1 MKYYIISGEASGDMH
16 GANLIK
22 SLAAEDPQAEF
33 RCWGGDLMQAAGATV
48 VKHYKDLAFMGFAE
62 VAMHLG
68 TILANFRFCR
78 KDMDAY
84 QPDIVILIDYPG
96 FNMPMARYAHKQ
108 GYKVFYYIAPQVW
121 AWRKGR
127 IKKLKKYTDAVY
139 TLMPFE
145 RRFYEAYQA
154 EALYEGNPLVDSI
167 LAYRPDEDFIAKFK
181 AEADA
186 KGDERKLVVILPG
199 SRKQEIK
206 RIFPM
211 MLEVASRQPQFR
223 YVVAGTRNLP
233 DAMYREYLA
242 AYPDIELVYGHTYDL
257 FTMAWAGLVK
267 SGTSTLEA
275 ALFDVPEVV
284 CYRTSPVTYAI
295 GRLFVNKQVRFISL
309 VNLIMDRLVVVELL
323 QQDFTVQRLEA
334 EFLKIAGNTAE
345 REKQLLDYAELRK
358 VMGDGG
364 TSGRVAV
371 SIISIFKRI
380 TDRRD

>member
-121 AWRKGR
+121 AWRTGR

-154 EALYEGNPLVDSI
+154 EALYEGNPLVDSTFG
-167 LAYRPDEDFIAKFK
+167 RFH
-181 AEADA
+181 
-186 KGDERKLVVILPG
+186 PG
-199 SRKQEIK
+199 LSSR
-206 RIFPM
+206 
-211 MLEVASRQPQFR
+211 
-223 YVVAGTRNLP
+223 
-233 DAMYREYLA
+233 
-242 AYPDIELVYGHTYDL
+242 
-257 FTMAWAGLVK
+257 
-267 SGTSTLEA
+267 
-275 ALFDVPEVV
+275 
-284 CYRTSPVTYAI
+284 
-295 GRLFVNKQVRFISL
+295 
-309 VNLIMDRLVVVELL
+309 
-323 QQDFTVQRLEA
+323 
-334 EFLKIAGNTAE
+334 
-345 REKQLLDYAELRK
+345 
-358 VMGDGG
+358 
-364 TSGRVAV
+364 
-371 SIISIFKRI
+371 
-380 TDRRD
+380 

>member
-22 SLAAEDPQAEF
+22 SLKTQDPQADF
-33 RCWGGDLMQAAGATV
+33 RCWGGDLMQAQGATV

-62 VAMHLG
+62 VVMHLG
-68 TILANFRFCR
+68 TILSNFRFCR

-84 QPDIVILIDYPG
+84 RPDMVILIDYPG
-96 FNMPMARYAHKQ
+96 FNMPMARYAHKK

-121 AWRKGR
+121 AWRTGR

-145 RRFYEAYQA
+145 RRFYESYHA

-181 AEADA
+181 EEADA

-223 YVVAGTRNLP
+223 YVVAGTKNLP

-275 ALFDVPEVV
+275 ALFGVPEVV
-284 CYRTSPVTYAI
+284 CYKTSALTYYL
-295 GRLFVNKQVRFISL
+295 GRLFVNKSVRFISL
-309 VNLIMDRLVVVELL
+309 VNLIMDRPVVVELL
-323 QQDFTVQRLEA
+323 QKDFTVNRLLWEIR
-334 EFLKIAGNTAE
+334 KIASNTEE
-345 REKQLLDYAELRK
+345 RRNQLRDFAELK
-358 VMGDGG
+358 QVMGNGG
-364 TSGRVAV
+364 TSDRVAA
-371 SIISIFKRI
+371 SIISEFKRI
-380 TDRRD
+380 RG

>member
-121 AWRKGR
+121 AWRTGR

-206 RIFPM
+206 

-275 ALFDVPEVV
+275 ALFGVPEVV